1 MPSEVMTLPR
11 IAVDRRVC
19 FASKYRLDLSL
30 RCLGN
35 ELVLLSQMHKEGR
48 TKIVDLAQVLFGVS
62 AVISDGGIDV
72 AAHGRQERHQ
82 GAEAVAL
89 DGNLA
94 RALRDFG
101 HSIQGVADI
110 SDASV
115 TIIGLIKAKAVLPVS
130 LRGDAK
136 VNARLLTPEQVGC
149 DRYKALLGQSVTGFA
164 DVGIDPE
171 QLLQNNDSRSR
182 QSLRPCDIGVKRA
195 IPASY
200 ADAIFHLCF
209 PQTTFIRAFAD
220 VARIGG
226 GLLSKGPGSDG
237 GHELRYEAVDQTA
250 GYRVVGAAVATS
262 LSEVAASLMRL
273 A

>member
-48 TKIVDLAQVLFGVS
+48 TKIVDFAQVLFGVS
-62 AVISDGGIDV
+62 AMIGDGGGDV

-94 RALRDFG
+94 RALRQFG
-101 HSIQGVADI
+101 HSVQGVVNI

-115 TIIGLIKAKAVLPVS
+115 TIIRLIKAKAVLPVR
-130 LRGDAK
+130 LGGDAQ
-136 VNARLLTPEQVGC
+136 VNARLLPPEQVWR
-149 DRYKALLGQSVTGFA
+149 DREETLF
-164 DVGIDPE
+164 
-171 QLLQNNDSRSR
+171 R
-182 QSLRPCDIGVKRA
+182 
-195 IPASY
+195 
-200 ADAIFHLCF
+200 
-209 PQTTFIRAFAD
+209 
-220 VARIGG
+220 
-226 GLLSKGPGSDG
+226 
-237 GHELRYEAVDQTA
+237 
-250 GYRVVGAAVATS
+250 
-262 LSEVAASLMRL
+262 
-273 A
+273 